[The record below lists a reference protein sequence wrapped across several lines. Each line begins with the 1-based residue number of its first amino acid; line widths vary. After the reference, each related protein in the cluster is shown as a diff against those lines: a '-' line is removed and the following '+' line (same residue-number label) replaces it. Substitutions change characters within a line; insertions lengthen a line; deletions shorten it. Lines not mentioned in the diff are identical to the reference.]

1 MRNNLPKQFNG
12 DVLLPIAARVN
23 ALIYKGNSM
32 LFDNIQFGEGSSR
45 TSITTLEML
54 KMFMENKLISY
65 IDSCFYCWLFCST
78 K

>member
-1 MRNNLPKQFNG
+1 
-12 DVLLPIAARVN
+12 
-23 ALIYKGNSM
+23 M